1 MDPET
6 IKEAR
11 RILKELVHRGMAS
24 LKSGR
29 QLQVEDEQL
38 ITLLEK
44 VAAKKV
50 EEKEVVPEVDDFT
63 LKGTHHVRES
73 NVRETPGQGI
83 REAGDTTP

>member
-11 RILKELVHRGMAS
+11 RILKDLVHHGMATLRGGRR
-24 LKSGR
+24 LK
-29 QLQVEDEQL
+29 VEDDQL
-38 ITLLEK
+38 VTLLEK

-63 LKGTHHVRES
+63 LKGTHHVR
-73 NVRETPGQGI
+73 TQG
-83 REAGDTTP
+83 EGTVGL

>member
-11 RILKELVHRGMAS
+11 RILKSLVNTGEAI
-24 LKSGR
+24 LKSYR
-29 QLQVEDEQL
+29 RLYVEDDQL
-38 ITLLEK
+38 VTLLEK

-63 LKGTHHVRES
+63 LKGTHHVRE
-73 NVRETPGQGI
+73 TAGPGVW
-83 REAGDTTP
+83 EKGDNAAP

>member
-1 MDPET
+1 MDPDT

-11 RILKELVHRGMAS
+11 RILKDLVHHGLAT

-29 QLQVEDEQL
+29 RLKVEDEQL
-38 ITLLEK
+38 INLLEK

-63 LKGTHHVRES
+63 LRGTHHVRETAS
-73 NVRETPGQGI
+73 SRVWEK
-83 REAGDTTP
+83 GDNAAP

>member
-11 RILKELVHRGMAS
+11 RILKDLVRSGVAV

-29 QLQVEDEQL
+29 QLVVEDEQL
-38 ITLLEK
+38 VNLLEK

-63 LKGTHHVRES
+63 LRGTHHVRETAS
-73 NVRETPGQGI
+73 PRVWEK
-83 REAGDTTP
+83 GDSAAP

>member
-11 RILKELVHRGMAS
+11 RILKDLVYHGYTT
-24 LKSGR
+24 LKGGR
-29 QLQVEDEQL
+29 RLHVQDEQL

-63 LKGTHHVRES
+63 LKGTHHVRE
-73 NVRETPGQGI
+73 TPRKGI
-83 REAGDTTP
+83 WEASDTAS